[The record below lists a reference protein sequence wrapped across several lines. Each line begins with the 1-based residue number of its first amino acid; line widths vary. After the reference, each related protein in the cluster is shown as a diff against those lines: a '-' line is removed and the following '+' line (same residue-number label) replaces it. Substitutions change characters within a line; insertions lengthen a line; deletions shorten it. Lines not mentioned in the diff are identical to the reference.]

1 MDFIQQF
8 KKHIYHNDA
17 HSRGGPA
24 HQLVLPALSG
34 VKIHLPL
41 LGVFDA
47 GLHGIA
53 GGHKDTDFAR
63 LDVLLRNASQ
73 SRNVLTK

>member
-1 MDFIQQF
+1 MDFIRQF
-8 KKHIYHNDA
+8 KKHNYHTDV

-24 HQLVLPALSG
+24 HQWVLPALSG

-41 LGVFDA
+41 LGVFDT

-63 LDVLLRNASQ
+63 LNMLLGNASQ
-73 SRNVLTK
+73 SCDVLTK